1 MKVEVAPV
9 KLPQE
14 EAKEIDKNMYI
25 FLEQNLLKYSM
36 KDSTWEGIEMTL
48 DFDSALISPD

>member
-14 EAKEIDKNMYI
+14 EVKEIDKNMYI